1 MLICIYDFRTILHRM
16 ENGLLWTGLISLS
29 SIELIEV
36 FRMIL
41 GPLPAYICW
50 FQSFC
55 RNGPI
60 VGCLLFLD
68 ANVLF
73 RVSQS

>member
-1 MLICIYDFRTILHRM
+1 M

-41 GPLPAYICW
+41 GPLPSYICW

-73 RVSQS
+73 RVSQC

>member
-16 ENGLLWTGLISLS
+16 ENGFLWTGLISLS

-41 GPLPAYICW
+41 GPLPSYICW